1 MKNIAKEWN
10 ILDMLLYKIDSLI
23 VKIKKIGTDDN
34 ISYEEIIEA
43 ETKYLKT
50 ENELLKSLQ
59 YPRQVI
65 KVDKNYICPNK
76 RCNIVIPYVLIEKYK
91 IKFCPECGQRIY
103 YNPSAT
109 CHGVGVTENS

>member
-1 MKNIAKEWN
+1 MKKDMLIDWN
-10 ILDMLLYKIDSLI
+10 ILDKIFYKIDLFLI
-23 VKIKKIGTDDN
+23 NIK
-34 ISYEEIIEA
+34 SYKQTPDAECMIEA

-50 ENELLKSLQ
+50 ENESLKELQ
-59 YPRQVI
+59 YPKKVI
-65 KVDKNYICPNK
+65 KEERGYCCPNSK
-76 RCNIVIPYVLIEKYK
+76 CKEEISSVLIEKYK